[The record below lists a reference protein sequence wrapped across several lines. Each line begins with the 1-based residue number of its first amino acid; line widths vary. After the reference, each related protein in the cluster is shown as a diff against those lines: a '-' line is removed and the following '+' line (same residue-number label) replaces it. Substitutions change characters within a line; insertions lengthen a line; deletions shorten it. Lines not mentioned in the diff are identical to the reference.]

1 MLSLKDLRDYAIVF
15 INGKRKGVLNR
26 MQKQDSL
33 WVSIPGGEATLDILV
48 ENLGR
53 INYGPN
59 LLKNKK
65 GITEKVLFNQK
76 ELTRWE
82 MFSLP
87 FDQID
92 SIKFERTRVL
102 TETGLRPVSRHYAD
116 AGKALHS
123 KNMLFPHSNMPLLKR
138 ATFQLK
144 TIGDTYLDM
153 STWGKGCV
161 WINGHHLGRYWK
173 IGPQQTLYVPVEWL
187 KKGNN
192 VIEVLELLQQGQNEI
207 RSVEKPILNFLNYP

>member
-1 MLSLKDLRDYAIVF
+1 
-15 INGKRKGVLNR
+15 

-33 WVSIPGGEATLDILV
+33 LVSIPGGEATLDILV

-76 ELTRWE
+76 ELKGWK

-87 FDQID
+87 FDRID
-92 SIKFERTRVL
+92 SIKFEGARVL
-102 TETGLRPVSRHYAD
+102 TEMPV
-116 AGKALHS
+116 
-123 KNMLFPHSNMPLLKR
+123 LKR

-153 STWGKGCV
+153 SSWGKGCV
-161 WINGHHLGRYWK
+161 WVNGHHLGRYWE

-187 KKGNN
+187 KEGNN
-192 VIEVLELLQQGQNEI
+192 VIEVLELLKQGQNEI
-207 RSVEKPILNFLNYP
+207 RTVEKPILNLKQG

>member
-1 MLSLKDLRDYAIVF
+1 VKPLTFEDLHQGYGYVLYRTKIKGGDSGMLHLKELRDYAIVF

-33 WVSIPGGEATLDILV
+33 WVSIPRGEATVDILV

-65 GITEKVLFNQK
+65 GITQEVLFNGQAIK
-76 ELTRWE
+76 GWK

-87 FDQID
+87 FDKVD
-92 SIKFERTRVL
+92 SIKFSMTGRA
-102 TETGLRPVSRHYAD
+102 TEMPVV
-116 AGKALHS
+116 
-123 KNMLFPHSNMPLLKR
+123 KR
-138 ATFQLK
+138 ATFRLEAV
-144 TIGDTYLDM
+144 GDTYLDM
-153 STWGKGCV
+153 SAWGKGCV
-161 WINGHHLGRYWK
+161 WINGHHLGRYWE

-192 VIEVLELLQQGQNEI
+192 VIEVLELLKPGQNEVQG
-207 RSVEKPILNFLNYP
+207 VEKPILDVLR